1 MEETGALTERVEEQ
15 LVRLILDNDLQ
26 PGDRIPTEP
35 ELMERLGVGRN
46 TIREAIRQLVSRN
59 VLETRQG
66 SGTYVSEKRGVPED
80 PLGITFMGKNPFLGL
95 ELSDV
100 RLLLEPEAA
109 AVAASGATAGQLE
122 ALRDACEAAE
132 RRIARGE
139 DYSDADMRFHI
150 DIAEAA
156 GNGIL
161 KNLVEIII
169 SSIPVTIRL
178 TEDRFRTETV
188 REHRAILT
196 AVENR
201 DAAGARYAMITHLNT
216 SRRGMYDL
224 YRIQQEESTENRS

>member
-1 MEETGALTERVEEQ
+1 MEETGALTERVGVQ
-15 LVRLILDNDLQ
+15 LIRLILDNDLQ

-46 TIREAIRQLVSRN
+46 TLREAIRQLVSRN

-66 SGTYVSEKRGVPED
+66 SGTYVSEKRGVPQD

-109 AVAASGATAGQLE
+109 AIAASSSGPE
-122 ALRDACEAAE
+122 PRKALRDACEETE
-132 RRIARGE
+132 RRIIRGE
-139 DYSDADMRFHI
+139 EYSGADMRFHI
-150 DIAEAA
+150 AVAEAA

-169 SSIPVTIRL
+169 SSVPVNIRL
-178 TEDRFRTETV
+178 TEDRFRAETV
-188 REHRAILT
+188 REHRAILE

-201 DAAGARYAMITHLNT
+201 DAAGARYAMIAHLNT
-216 SRRGMYDL
+216 SRRGVYEL
-224 YRIQQEESTENRS
+224 YLRQQGENARS